1 MMIGTVIM
9 AFVISA
15 ISTSLGLLARS
26 KNGTKERLDATL
38 RADAA
43 LREIRANL
51 ISLTRSDDLFDCQFY
66 LTDGVQRTAIGEVDR
81 DEVLFFNTALRPVRD
96 IDYNGEGLE
105 YETQYRVEDDSLGP
119 ALWHRRDPVPDQYT
133 FGGGQASPLVEGIV
147 GLSFEAYDGFEWLSE
162 WRSDDQGL
170 PKAVRITLIASGHR
184 MGEDPYED
192 TSFTTLRTVVPFDRV
207 TPLQEYLL
215 PSEEELALL
224 GLEDVFGTPLIDVDG
239 ESGDAGSGGN
249 DNPNGLDQSIIDAIN
264 NSGVTNMDE
273 VNDGLSNR
281 PPPRPGSGGSGDE

>member
-1 MMIGTVIM
+1 
-9 AFVISA
+9 
-15 ISTSLGLLARS
+15 
-26 KNGTKERLDATL
+26 
-38 RADAA
+38 